1 MLVTAGPP
9 MGYAGR
15 VTHPLQSPLLAK
27 AGFAHAFFTRPLS
40 FGPAGFDP
48 DVVAKSRAA
57 AAAALGVDP
66 ARLYVVTQVHGRDV
80 VRVAGGED
88 REQIVAERADA
99 VVTRAAGVACGIR
112 TADCVPVLVAD
123 TKSGAVAAIHSGW
136 QGTEKD
142 VVGAGVAAL
151 VREAGPGADLIA
163 AVGPHIEVCCF
174 EVGEDVAAR
183 LAACSPAR
191 GVVDRTRGERPHVDL
206 RKIVRAQLEAAG
218 VRPDAI
224 DDVPGC
230 TVHDPQRFFSFRRDR
245 EKSGRMLAAI
255 VGR

>member
-9 MGYAGR
+9 MGYAGW
-15 VTHPLQSPLLAK
+15 VTPLLRSPLLEK

-40 FGPAGFDP
+40 FGPTGFDP
-48 DVVAKSRAA
+48 DVVAQSRGAA
-57 AAAALGVDP
+57 AAELGVDP
-66 ARLYVVTQVHGRDV
+66 TRLYVVTQVHGRDV
-80 VRVAGGED
+80 VRVAGTEST
-88 REQIVAERADA
+88 ESVLAERADA
-99 VVTRAAGVACGIR
+99 VVTRAGGVACGVR

-123 TKSGAVAAIHSGW
+123 AKSGAVVATHSGW

-142 VVGAGVAAL
+142 VVGAGIAAL
-151 VREAGPGADLIA
+151 VREAGATADLIA
-163 AVGPHIEVCCF
+163 AVGPHIAVCCF

-183 LAACSPAR
+183 LAACSSAR
-191 GVVDRTRGERPHVDL
+191 DVVDRTRGERPHVDL
-206 RKIVRAQLEAAG
+206 RKIVHAQLEAAG

-224 DDVPGC
+224 DDVHGC
-230 TVHDPQRFFSFRRDR
+230 TMHDAQRFFSFRRDR

>member
-1 MLVTAGPP
+1 
-9 MGYAGR
+9 MGYAGW
-15 VTHPLQSPLLAK
+15 VTPPLQSLLLAK

-48 DVVAKSRAA
+48 AVVAKSRAA

-66 ARLYVVTQVHGRDV
+66 VRLYVVTQVHGRDV
-80 VRVAGGED
+80 VRVAGDEKT
-88 REQIVAERADA
+88 ESVLAERADA
-99 VVTRAAGVACGIR
+99 VVTRTAGVACGVR

-151 VREAGPGADLIA
+151 VREAGGAPDLIA
-163 AVGPHIEVCCF
+163 AIGPHIAVCCF

-183 LAACSPAR
+183 LAACSTAR
-191 GVVDRTRGERPHVDL
+191 DVVDRTRSVRPHVDL
-206 RKIVRAQLEAAG
+206 TKIVRAQLEAAG

-230 TVHDPQRFFSFRRDR
+230 TVDDEQRFFSFRRDR
-245 EKSGRMLAAI
+245 DKSGRMLAAI